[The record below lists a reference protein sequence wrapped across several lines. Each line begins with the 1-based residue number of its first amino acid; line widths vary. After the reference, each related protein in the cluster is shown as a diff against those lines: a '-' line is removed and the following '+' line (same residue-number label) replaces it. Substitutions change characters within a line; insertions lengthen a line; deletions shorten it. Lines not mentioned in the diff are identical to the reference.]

1 MRDVTVTPRACVQT
15 SPRQLVARTCSVRLY
30 SVTDLISCGRSIGI
44 AETLEH
50 DGDRTGDAGKILPVG
65 VERRERPNHIDLIQ
79 LWVVEPGIGENVT
92 EPLGCC
98 KGEDPGRTG

>member
-1 MRDVTVTPRACVQT
+1 MRDVTVTPGACVQA
-15 SPRQLVARTCSVRLY
+15 SPWQLVARTCSVRLY
-30 SVTDLISCGRSIGI
+30 SVADLISCGRAICF

-50 DGDRTGDAGKILPVG
+50 DGDRTGDAAKILPVG
-65 VERRERPNHIDLIQ
+65 VKRRERPNHIDLIQ
-79 LWVVEPGIGENVT
+79 LRVVEPGIGENVT